1 MTQRDAL
8 RQKLDA
14 KLKEHRA
21 EIDKL
26 QARFAGARAD
36 AKLETKQK
44 IAELKAMVSKAETKL
59 QELGRAGEDAWHD
72 MGSGLE
78 KVWADLGS
86 AIDSA
91 KARFQ

>member
-1 MTQRDAL
+1 MSQREAL
-8 RQKLDA
+8 RKKLEA

-26 QARFAGARAD
+26 EARFDGARAN
-36 AKLETKQK
+36 AELETKQK
-44 IAELKAMVSKAETKL
+44 IEELKDRGNKAEAKL
-59 QELGRAGEDAWHD
+59 RELERAGEDAWRD
-72 MGSGLE
+72 IGSGLE
-78 KVWADLGS
+78 KAWNELGS